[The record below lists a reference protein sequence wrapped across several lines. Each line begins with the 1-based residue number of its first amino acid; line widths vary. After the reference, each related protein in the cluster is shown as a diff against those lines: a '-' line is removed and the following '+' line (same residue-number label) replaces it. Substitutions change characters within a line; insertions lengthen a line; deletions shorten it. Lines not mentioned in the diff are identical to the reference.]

1 MADARDIPRHIGII
15 MDGNRRWA
23 KVQGLP
29 TLEGHRAGYEK
40 LKDVLDWC
48 KEYGI
53 PHLTVYAFSTENWR
67 RAEEEVTYLMDLFRA
82 VMRDQLANAEREKIR
97 LRFPG
102 ERKKFPEDIQRSMN
116 EAETKTGGY
125 SERTFSVALSY
136 GGRAEILDAVRR
148 VSSEQLAGITE
159 EEFGAMLWSGGVP
172 DPDMIIRTSGEHRL
186 SGFLT
191 WGSVYSELFFTD
203 THWPAFTKEEF
214 VRMLERY
221 GERERR
227 FGK

>member
-1 MADARDIPRHIGII
+1 MATAERPEHIGII

-23 KVQGLP
+23 KAKGVPQ
-29 TLEGHRAGYEK
+29 LEGHRAGYEK
-40 LKDVLDWC
+40 LKDVLSWC

-53 PHLTVYAFSTENWR
+53 SHLTVYAFSTENWNR
-67 RAEEEVTYLMDLFRA
+67 TKEEVAYLLDLFRV
-82 VMRDQLANAEREKIR
+82 VMREQLKNAMKEKIR

-102 ERKKFPEDIQRSMN
+102 DRSRFPDDIRKAIED
-116 EAETKTGGY
+116 AEEKTAGFSG
-125 SERTFSVALSY
+125 RTFSVALSY
-136 GGRAEILDAVRR
+136 GGRAEILDAVHRIPPEHLE
-148 VSSEQLAGITE
+148 SITE
-159 EEFGAMLWSGGVP
+159 EEFGAMLWSSGIP

-203 THWPAFTKEEF
+203 TYWPAFTKEEF
-214 VRMLERY
+214 VRMLDRY

>member
-1 MADARDIPRHIGII
+1 

-23 KVQGLP
+23 RAQGLP
-29 TLEGHRAGYEK
+29 NLEGHRAGYEK
-40 LKDVLDWC
+40 LQDVLGWC
-48 KEYGI
+48 KEENI
-53 PHLTVYAFSTENWR
+53 PHLTVYAFSTENWY
-67 RAEEEVTYLMDLFRA
+67 RAKEEVSYLMDLLRA
-82 VMRDQLANAEREKIR
+82 AVRDQLANALKQGVR

-102 ERKKFPEDIQRSMN
+102 SRANVPEDIREMIEN
-116 EAETKTGGY
+116 AEEKTAH
-125 SERTFSVALSY
+125 FSDRIFSIAFSY
-136 GGRAEILDAVRR
+136 GGRAEIIDAIRR
-148 VSSEQLAGITE
+148 VAPERLPNITE
-159 EEFGAMLWSGGVP
+159 EEFGRMLWSGGVP

-203 THWPAFTKEEF
+203 TYWPAFTKEEF